1 MNLYSLRN
9 LFFLLVTLT
18 LTSCEVVGDIFKAG
32 MWFAVIAIALVVG
45 LVFFIIGKLRR

>member
-1 MNLYSLRN
+1 MNQFILKNY
-9 LFFLLVTLT
+9 FLLVIIFC